1 MAGSVAIAA
10 KTIDEALAQVD
21 AVHAQG
27 ADLVKL
33 MITGGVMDATE
44 RGMPGE
50 VKMPAEMVRA
60 VCERAHALGDLRAGK
75 ALLGELRR
83 RDDQKALAGAQIL
96 RIDHKDVRILL
107 RRGAG
112 ILIAAGEIRADGD
125 LHHRVILVRVA
136 REHLA
141 VLVLADRRRAAKVS
155 AAVHVGKNVGG
166 RDVHTIVEVLAVLD
180 DAQRRDG
187 NIIALEQR
195 GRQVARAVGN
205 DLHSHRSFLPS

>member
-1 MAGSVAIAA
+1 MKALSCTFAALAILLSDVMCAVVAFNYCDMLWGIRYASYSAPASTAFLLVIPYAAAIA
-10 KTIDEALAQVD
+10 
-21 AVHAQG
+21 
-27 ADLVKL
+27 
-33 MITGGVMDATE
+33 
-44 RGMPGE
+44 
-50 VKMPAEMVRA
+50 
-60 VCERAHALGDLRAGK
+60 VCTALGDLRAGK

-96 RIDHKDVRILL
+96 RIDHEDVLVLL

-125 LHHRVILVRVA
+125 LHHRVILVCVA

-166 RDVHTIVEVLAVLD
+166 RDVYTIVEVLAVLD

-205 DLHSHRSFLPS
+205 NLHSHRSFLPS